1 MQRSEF
7 TDTQAKLLRSAIRG
21 VLMAEDGGNGQA
33 QSGEAGGA
41 GVSEEKSMK
50 TQEAKAETLRALIVE
65 DSPRIALRLAE
76 MLSLPGK
83 VEVAAQAATEAE
95 AIAACGTAHFDLA
108 VVDLQ
113 LASGTGFGVIGR
125 LRRDGNGLD
134 GNGENGGTDPARRTV
149 VIVLTNHAI
158 PALEAAAIEAGADV
172 FLDKSRDFQKIQTV
186 VEELLAVKYPGTT

>member
-21 VLMAEDGGNGQA
+21 VLMAEDEGRNGTGA
-33 QSGEAGGA
+33 GA
-41 GVSEEKSMK
+41 GVSQEAGMK
-50 TQEAKAETLRALIVE
+50 AHQAKAETLRALIVE

-125 LRRDGNGLD
+125 LRRDGNGS
-134 GNGENGGTDPARRTV
+134 GNGADRSADGKNDRRTV

-158 PALEAAAIEAGADV
+158 PALEAAALEAGADV

-186 VEELLAVKYPGTT
+186 VEELLAVKYPETR

>member
-21 VLMAEDGGNGQA
+21 VLMAEEGAGGQDSA
-33 QSGEAGGA
+33 EAGGP
-41 GVSEEKSMK
+41 GVSEETSMK
-50 TQEAKAETLRALIVE
+50 TQPAKAETLRALIVE

-125 LRRDGNGLD
+125 LRREGNGFDGNG
-134 GNGENGGTDPARRTV
+134 GAEHARRTV

-186 VEELLAVKYPGTT
+186 VEELFAVKYPGTT